1 MKSIFFTGKGG
12 VGKSTLAATA
22 AWQLAQR
29 GLNVLAVSF
38 DPAHN
43 LGDIYGRRLSHKKLK
58 FTDRLFLQEID
69 LDTAAAAYI
78 EKNIDILT
86 QIYSYTRAFN
96 FDLYFK
102 VLKHSPGVEEYAA
115 LTAMETIFREETA
128 FDYVVFDTPPTGLTL
143 RILALPNIT
152 ITWVDRLKR
161 IRKEILKKRHTIHS
175 LTGKYNE
182 AGYTLPYDENEDGV
196 MQTLTELWNRYLN
209 VYKQLKGPDTS
220 VAAVFNP
227 DYLSLRETERI
238 ISGLND
244 LQIKLGVLFDNKY
257 EDRRQD
263 VASEVEKALLDKLP
277 KKRRVEVVRVPQQ
290 DTTLRDEA
298 YTMDFDIASTFI
310 GEPQPV

>member
-22 AWQLAQR
+22 AWQLAER
-29 GLNVLAVSF
+29 GYNVLAVSF

-43 LGDIYGRRLSHKKLK
+43 LGDIYGRRLTHKKLK
-58 FTDRLFLQEID
+58 FTDRLFLQEVD

-96 FDLYFK
+96 LDLYFK

-115 LTAMETIFREETA
+115 LTAMETIYREETA

-175 LTGKYNE
+175 LTGKYSE
-182 AGYTLPYDENEDGV
+182 SGYVLPYEENEDGV
-196 MQTLTELWNRYLN
+196 MQTLNELWDRYVN
-209 VYKQLKGPDTS
+209 VYKQLKGPDTV

-238 ISGLND
+238 ITGLND
-244 LQIKLGVLFDNKY
+244 LQIKLGVLFDNKCQ
-257 EDRRQD
+257 DRLEN
-263 VASEVEKALLDKLP
+263 VAAEVEKALLDKIP
-277 KKRRVEVVRVPQQ
+277 RKRHVNVVRVPLQ
-290 DTTLRDEA
+290 DGQLRDDA
-298 YTMDFDIASTFI
+298 YKMDFDIASTFV
-310 GEPQPV
+310 GEPQTV